1 MGMKLRMSFDIR
13 EALKIPV
20 YIVTPA
26 LIFLACQCLLKY
38 VFDILWP
45 SVIICE
51 GNNAISSCVFLPF
64 VVLAYG
70 SKFSFSSLL
79 KYMKLAVS
87 FSVAIAVGSL
97 LLLYLQIAAK
107 YETEF
112 LLYILGVGIAGPIVE
127 EIIYRGFVFERSQV
141 YFQDWQVIF
150 LNALL
155 FAVGHNSI
163 TTIAVAFLAGIIFS
177 VAMRQTKKLLI
188 PILLHIGWNLMQLL

>member
-1 MGMKLRMSFDIR
+1 MKLRMSFDIR
-13 EALKIPV
+13 EAFKIPV

-70 SKFSFSSLL
+70 SKFSSSSLL
-79 KYMKLAVS
+79 KYMKLAFS

-112 LLYILGVGIAGPIVE
+112 LLYILGVGIAGPVVE

-141 YFQDWQVIF
+141 YFQDWQAII

-155 FAVGHNSI
+155 FAVGHHSVTNI
-163 TTIAVAFLAGIIFS
+163 TLAFLAGIIFS
-177 VAMRQTKKLLI
+177 VTLKRTKTLLA
-188 PILLHIGWNLMQLL
+188 PICLHIIWNLINLFSN

>member
-1 MGMKLRMSFDIR
+1 MKLRMSFDIR
-13 EALKIPV
+13 ETFKIPV
-20 YIVTPA
+20 YVVTPA
-26 LIFLACQCLLKY
+26 LIFLSCQCLLKY
-38 VFDILWP
+38 VLDIIWP

-70 SKFSFSSLL
+70 SKFSSSSLL
-79 KYMKLAVS
+79 KYMKLAFS

-112 LLYILGVGIAGPIVE
+112 LLYILGVGIAGPVVE

-141 YFQDWQVIF
+141 YFQDWQAIF
-150 LNALL
+150 FNALL
-155 FAVGHNSI
+155 FAAGHHSI
-163 TTIAVAFLAGIIFS
+163 PSMVTAFFAGIIFS